1 MRYVLCGLV
10 VLICL
15 TITISINIY
24 PRLISPTTLNVIM
37 ALVQA
42 GFIALAVI
50 LPAGMELGEA
60 RGSKKVVGWAVWGF
74 CILAS
79 FTFGM
84 SGSSHFQ
91 FDATK
96 EARLEIQDRGTSEQ
110 QLAQKRISRQ
120 ELGSVQPTTEASVAI
135 AKAAHEAAVEGKRT
149 ECGTGVGPRCKDWD
163 DTIQVKL
170 TAWGM
175 VSAAYEKAKTAREL
189 DGEIKL
195 LETALK
201 GKAVPQSADPM
212 ASGWAYILSS
222 VGFKVGEEAIAA
234 WIAIGFALVLEI
246 VGSLAPWV
254 VLPEK
259 RKQSP
264 TTPTKA
270 EPVTVSVPNSVGD
283 KPNRKLGNKRPT
295 KVGELTT
302 SVPNVGEWF
311 KVQARVNLGVEMAA
325 GEAQVLYRKWCD
337 DRGQKKA
344 TPKEFSTAMKD
355 ELKVPF
361 KNRSGRIFYRIAITG
376 VPKLVKTA

>member
-1 MRYVLCGLV
+1 MRYVLCFV
-10 VLICL
+10 VVVICL

-24 PRLISPTTLNVIM
+24 PRLISPTALNIIM
-37 ALVQA
+37 ATVQA

-50 LPAGMELGEA
+50 LPAGMELGAA
-60 RGSKKVVGWAVWGF
+60 RGSKKFVGWAVWGF

-110 QLAQKRISRQ
+110 QLAQKRTSRQ
-120 ELGSVQPTTEASVAI
+120 ELGAVQPTTEASVAI
-135 AKAAHEAAVEGKRT
+135 AKAAHEAAVDGKKT
-149 ECGTGVGPRCKDWD
+149 ECGTGVGPFCKKWD
-163 DTIQVKL
+163 DTIQIKL
-170 TAWGM
+170 AEWGA

-189 DGEIKL
+189 DGEIKQ

-201 GKAVPQSADPM
+201 GKATPQSADPM
-212 ASGWAYILSS
+212 ASGWAYILAS
-222 VGFKVGEEAIAA
+222 VGLKVGEEAIAA

-259 RKQSP
+259 RNQSP
-264 TTPTKA
+264 TAPTKP
-270 EPVTVSVPNSVGD
+270 EPVTVSVPNLVGD
-283 KPNRKLGNKRPT
+283 KPNRKVGS
-295 KVGELTT
+295 KVGEVTT
-302 SVPNVGEWF
+302 SIPNVGVWF
-311 KVQARVNLGVEMAA
+311 RAQVRVNLGVEMNA
-325 GEAQVLYRKWCD
+325 GEAQGLYRKWCD
-337 DRGQKKA
+337 ERGEKKA
-344 TPKEFSTAMKD
+344 TPGQFSIAMKD

-361 KNRSGRIFYRIAITG
+361 KNRGGRIVYNIAVTG
-376 VPKLVKTA
+376 VPKLVKSA